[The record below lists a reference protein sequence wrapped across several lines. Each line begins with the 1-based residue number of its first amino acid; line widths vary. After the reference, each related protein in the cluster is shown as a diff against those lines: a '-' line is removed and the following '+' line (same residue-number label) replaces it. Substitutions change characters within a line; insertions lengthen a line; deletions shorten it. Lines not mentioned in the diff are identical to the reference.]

1 MPIIPRKNTKPT
13 ATDEQRRNDKTS
25 GRLNIF
31 QTAPY
36 PYFGV

>member
-1 MPIIPRKNTKPT
+1 MPIIPCKNTKPT
-13 ATDEQRRNDKTS
+13 ATDEHQRGGKTS